1 MPELKLDHETS
12 KIRKTMINYL
22 IEIGDRFKLTN
33 TTIHA
38 SASYVDLL
46 LASRTLTLEELTF
59 QE

>member
-1 MPELKLDHETS
+1 MKLDHEMA

-38 SASYVDLL
+38 SASYVDILMQ
-46 LASRTLTLEELTF
+46 SRIMSLEELCF
-59 QE
+59 